1 MSEQPSL
8 GRYIR
13 QATAIAYAEASSQVE
28 KLKIRLH
35 PLRRQVYARWQR
47 QDMRRITES
56 VQKRSQRFSDA
67 PHAIEDGF

>member
-47 QDMRRITES
+47 QDMRKITES
-56 VQKRSQRFSDA
+56 V
-67 PHAIEDGF
+67 